1 MYIISRA
8 RGWHTLCQT
17 PSTIDNRFFSSNS
30 KYSVKYNCFSNSKY
44 HSHQYISKLGLP
56 SSDTEQLAVL
66 FYLVCISCSSP
77 WVGDIFLLQHISF
90 FPLFHV
96 RPSILFLQIFPT
108 FFFSI
113 PLLQFSS
120 LFKFSSLIPSLFL
133 SVSK

>member
-1 MYIISRA
+1 MYIISTS

-90 FPLFHV
+90 FPRFHV
-96 RPSILFLQIFPT
+96 RPNILFLQIFPT

-113 PLLQFSS
+113 PCLLNGPFYS
-120 LFKFSSLIPSLFL
+120 FPNFLILFL
-133 SVSK
+133 LLSYR